1 LNVNDRNPWLAGI
14 FTFFTIGL
22 GHLYIGHAKKA
33 IFLFFVGQTTLLAIT
48 LSLIYL
54 YPTLLSIF
62 IIIFVVFA
70 FFLYCIVDAVKL
82 SKNKKYGY
90 TLKKYNKWY
99 VYFGCWILASFVVQP
114 IVSSSIKVL
123 FIQAYKIPA
132 TSLEPTILQGDHILA
147 KKLLNVRQG
156 IGRGDMVIF
165 PYPND
170 TSTDYIKRIIATGGD
185 TVEIVNKEVFVNGN
199 KLNESYVIYS
209 DPEIIPKSYS
219 PRDNLGP
226 IAVPDNAIFVMGD
239 NRDHS
244 NDSRFWGFVERDA
257 VKGKAYTIYWSWDSK
272 NFKVRWNRIGKKI
285 L

>member
-1 LNVNDRNPWLAGI
+1 MNVNDRNPWLAGI